1 METPYDGLLYL
12 LTDGP
17 GADIGDEQ
25 VEEVDEQMSEIE
37 DEKFEV
43 EDDQDISREN
53 TSLESTTGGRLGRNK
68 VTFDDRKITSYDVKY
83 TGPLILFE
91 QLAFSGEDLT
101 GIVFCKHFNAS
112 VTGLES
118 NASEMATK
126 NYLECAD
133 SILEQGIKRCLA
145 SYNTQV
151 AETSGGRI
159 MNLVTFREAL
169 HHATRLSRALVRH
182 CHNFSIRCWSSQ
194 NVYCLKGLLW
204 FHNVIVCT
212 SPYLP
217 SPSPS
222 FPSFSLFPFLFLLL
236 PLSRL
241 PSPPVYLF
249 GNSQLCIFVLKATPG
264 GHALLLSSLGYGRR
278 SLTKVTAHAACYKV
292 RIDLLKLHFFFFLS
306 PRFNFHCPLLLL
318 ISLLFIVFSFFDLS
332 TPDVSSPLFAFRN
345 FIENKKFSCKRY
357 LIFYA
362 AIPIENAL
370 FF

>member
-101 GIVFCKHFNAS
+101 DIVFCKHFNAS

-182 CHNFSIRCWSSQ
+182 CHNFSIRC
-194 NVYCLKGLLW
+194 
-204 FHNVIVCT
+204 
-212 SPYLP
+212 
-217 SPSPS
+217 
-222 FPSFSLFPFLFLLL
+222 
-236 PLSRL
+236 
-241 PSPPVYLF
+241 
-249 GNSQLCIFVLKATPG
+249 
-264 GHALLLSSLGYGRR
+264 
-278 SLTKVTAHAACYKV
+278 
-292 RIDLLKLHFFFFLS
+292 
-306 PRFNFHCPLLLL
+306 
-318 ISLLFIVFSFFDLS
+318 
-332 TPDVSSPLFAFRN
+332 
-345 FIENKKFSCKRY
+345 
-357 LIFYA
+357 
-362 AIPIENAL
+362 
-370 FF
+370 